1 VVLGDRPRGIAL
13 IDGWIHDRPAVGHKE
28 ILFALAE
35 GVMVFG
41 AGGIGA
47 IRAVELHHF
56 GMRGVGQIYNAYA
69 EGLFDGDDEV
79 AVATCEGTT
88 AVSVALVD
96 VRATLQA
103 AVKASVIDRDLA
115 VHLLTAARSLHYSER
130 NYSRILEVSRHD
142 GVSETGI
149 DSFGRWLPPGAQSAK
164 EEDARQVIEALAEA
178 LQQEQTMHQSCPRP
192 TDTAAWRALYEQ
204 VAEEMRRS

>member
-1 VVLGDRPRGIAL
+1 M
-13 IDGWIHDRPAVGHKE
+13 HDRPAVGHKE

-35 GVMVFG
+35 GVVVFG
-41 AGGIGA
+41 AGGVGA

-79 AVATCEGTT
+79 AVATCEGRT

-103 AVKASVIDRDLA
+103 AVKASVIDRGLA
-115 VHLLTAARSLHYSER
+115 VQLLTAARNLYYSER
-130 NYSRILEVSRHD
+130 TYSQILKVCRRD
-142 GVSETGI
+142 GASESEI
-149 DSFGRWLPPGAQSAK
+149 DSFSRWLPRGAQSAK
-164 EEDARQVIEALAEA
+164 EDDARHVIEALADA
-178 LQQEQTMHQSCPRP
+178 LQREQIAHQSCPQP

>member
-1 VVLGDRPRGIAL
+1 
-13 IDGWIHDRPAVGHKE
+13 
-28 ILFALAE
+28 
-35 GVMVFG
+35 MVFG
-41 AGGIGA
+41 AAGIGA

-79 AVATCEGTT
+79 AVVTYEGAT
-88 AVSVALVD
+88 AASVALVD

-103 AVKASVIDRDLA
+103 AVKASVIDRSLA
-115 VHLLTAARSLHYSER
+115 VQLLTAARNLHYSER
-130 NYSRILEVSRHD
+130 TYSRVLELSRRD

-149 DSFGRWLPPGAQSAK
+149 DSFSRWLPRGAQSAK
-164 EEDARQVIEALAEA
+164 EEDARRVIEALAEA
-178 LQQEQTMHQSCPRP
+178 LQREQIAHQSCPRP